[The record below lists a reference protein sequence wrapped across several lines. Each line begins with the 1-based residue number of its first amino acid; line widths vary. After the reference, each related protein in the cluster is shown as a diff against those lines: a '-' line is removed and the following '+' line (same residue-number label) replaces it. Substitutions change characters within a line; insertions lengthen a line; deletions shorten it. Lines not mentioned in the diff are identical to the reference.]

1 MEPYIISAHNA
12 IVRDRKQ
19 MFDHFN
25 TAFLNG
31 QPVVVVLGNEVEVAN
46 ENKINRLVFTKET
59 VDSLEVSESGI
70 LVTKGMAAE
79 FISMSQVFSLSTSI
93 AEGND

>member
-1 MEPYIISAHNA
+1 MEPCIISAHSA
-12 IVRDRKQ
+12 TVRDRKQ

-46 ENKINRLVFTKET
+46 ENKINRLVFTKDT
-59 VDSLEVSESGI
+59 VDSLEISESGI

-93 AEGND
+93 DEGND

>member
-1 MEPYIISAHNA
+1 
-12 IVRDRKQ
+12 

-31 QPVVVVLGNEVEVAN
+31 KPVVVVLGNDVEVAN
-46 ENKINRLVFTKET
+46 DNKINRLVFNNQT
-59 VDSLEVSESGI
+59 VDTFEVSEAGVM
-70 LVTKGMAAE
+70 VTKGDSAE
-79 FISMSQVFSLSTSI
+79 FISMSQVFSLSTST